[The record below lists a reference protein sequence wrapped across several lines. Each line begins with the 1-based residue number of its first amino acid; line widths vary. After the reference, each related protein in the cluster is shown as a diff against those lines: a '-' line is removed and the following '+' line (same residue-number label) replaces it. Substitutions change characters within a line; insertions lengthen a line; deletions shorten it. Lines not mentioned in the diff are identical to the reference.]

1 MYGEVKIPVFFLLRW
16 NGRRKRNHYELN
28 KDFDWM
34 ISNKYIN
41 MGADYSTL
49 RVEIFVYGFFKNPCT
64 KNKFVRI
71 FGIDFGMLP
80 DFSVHNE
87 KNPYKNLSLWENPC
101 NPFNL
106 EPCTIIT
113 WYIWVI
119 ITWYIWV
126 YRKFLRCRWASSNS
140 WAPPHCF

>member
-1 MYGEVKIPVFFLLRW
+1 
-16 NGRRKRNHYELN
+16 
-28 KDFDWM
+28 M

-87 KNPYKNLSLWENPC
+87 KNPYK
-101 NPFNL
+101 
-106 EPCTIIT
+106 
-113 WYIWVI
+113 IWVCQKIRAIYSIWNLALI
-119 ITWYIWV
+119 ILLYIFE
-126 YRKFLRCRWASSNS
+126 YIENS
-140 WAPPHCF
+140 

>member
-1 MYGEVKIPVFFLLRW
+1 
-16 NGRRKRNHYELN
+16 
-28 KDFDWM
+28 M

-49 RVEIFVYGFFKNPCT
+49 RVEIFVYRFFKNPCT

-87 KNPYKNLSLWENPC
+87 KNPYKNLSLSENPC
-101 NPFNL
+101 NLFNL
-106 EPCTIIT
+106 EPCTYHYYLIYLSI
-113 WYIWVI
+113 
-119 ITWYIWV
+119 
-126 YRKFLRCRWASSNS
+126 
-140 WAPPHCF
+140 